1 MSESTQAAPLK
12 RVVGVAA
19 LGLNIVNLTVAAG
32 IFGLPAIIAALLGAQ
47 AILAYLVCAA
57 LFGLVGLCMAES
69 GSRVG
74 SAGGLY
80 AYARVPFGPIV
91 GGVAGTLLWFASGA
105 VADAAIAS
113 LLVDTLAVVSPVF
126 AMPVVRSTTLLAVF
140 AAVMAINI
148 RGVTHG
154 LRLSV
159 TLTVIKIAPLA
170 LLVVGGLLFID
181 PAKLAWTAMPPL
193 RSVGEASVV
202 LFYAFFGFEAALSMS
217 SEIVRPSRT
226 VPWGI
231 FLGLLIIAT
240 LYVGLQV
247 VAQGTMGAALAQ
259 SKAPLVDV
267 ARIMFGT
274 WGGRLMVL
282 AVILSTTGCI
292 AGDLLSTP
300 RVLHAFAQQGQLPR
314 PLGAVHPR
322 YGTPA
327 AAIATYGV
335 ICAALSLS
343 GTFQQL
349 STRASAGTLILY
361 FICCLGV
368 LRLRAR
374 GVSTDGPA
382 FRVPFGPLIPVCA
395 CAIILW
401 MLWSLSRSELSSN
414 ELWTVLAF
422 IGAVGGAYAVNELRR
437 RRGA

>member
-1 MSESTQAAPLK
+1 MSAPIPAAPLK

-19 LGLNIVNLTVAAG
+19 LGLNVVNLTVAAG
-32 IFGLPAIIAALLGAQ
+32 IFGLPAIIASILGPQ

-74 SAGGLY
+74 GAGGLY
-80 AYARVPFGPIV
+80 AYASVPFGPIV
-91 GGVAGTLLWFASGA
+91 GGIAGTLLWTASGS

-113 LLVDTLAVVSPVF
+113 LLVDTLAAVSPAF
-126 AMPVVRSTTLLAVF
+126 AVPWVRTAVLLAVF
-140 AAVMAINI
+140 ATVATINI
-148 RGVTHG
+148 RGVNHG

-159 TLTVIKIAPLA
+159 TLTVVKIAPLA

-181 PAKLAWTAMPPL
+181 PAKLAWTAIPPL
-193 RSVGEASVV
+193 RSIGEASVV

-217 SEIVRPSRT
+217 SEIKKPSRT
-226 VPWGI
+226 VPRGI

-247 VAQGTMGAALAQ
+247 VAQGTMGSALAH

-267 ARIMFGT
+267 ARVMFGS
-274 WGGRLMVL
+274 WGGGLMIL
-282 AVILSTTGCI
+282 AVIISTTGCI

-300 RVLHAFAQQGQLPR
+300 RVLHAFAQQGQLPSR
-314 PLGAVHPR
+314 IAMVHPR

-327 AAIATYGV
+327 VAIGVYAA
-335 ICAALSLS
+335 ICAALALT
-343 GTFQQL
+343 GTFRQL
-349 STRASAGTLILY
+349 STMASAGTLVLY
-361 FICCLGV
+361 LICCLGV

-374 GVSTDGPA
+374 GVVSEGAA
-382 FRVPFGPLIPVCA
+382 FRVPFGPVIPLCA

-401 MLWSLSRSELSSN
+401 MLSTLTSR
-414 ELWTVLAF
+414 ELWTALVF
-422 IGAVGGAYAVNELRR
+422 ISIVGGAYAVQEFRR
-437 RRGA
+437 QRARR

>member
-1 MSESTQAAPLK
+1 MSDSSQAAPLQ

-19 LGLNIVNLTVAAG
+19 LGLNVVNLTVAAG
-32 IFGLPAIIAALLGAQ
+32 IFGLPAIIAGLLGAQ

-69 GSRVG
+69 GSRIG

-80 AYARVPFGPIV
+80 AYASVPFGPIV
-91 GGVAGTLLWFASGA
+91 GGIAGTLLWTASGA

-113 LLVDTLAVVSPVF
+113 LLVDTLAAVAPVF
-126 AMPVVRSTTLLAVF
+126 AAPWVRAGMLLAVL
-140 AAVMAINI
+140 AAVTVINI
-148 RGVTHG
+148 RGVTYG
-154 LRLSV
+154 LRLSI

-170 LLVVGGLLFID
+170 LLAVGGLLFVD
-181 PAKLAWTAMPPL
+181 PAKLAWTSMPPL
-193 RSVGEASVV
+193 RSIGEASVV

-217 SEIVRPSRT
+217 SEIIKPSRT
-226 VPWGI
+226 VPRGI
-231 FLGLLIIAT
+231 FLGLLIIAA

-247 VAQGTMGAALAQ
+247 VAQGTMGAALAH

-267 ARIMFGT
+267 ARLMFGS
-274 WGGRLMVL
+274 WGSGFMVL

-292 AGDLLSTP
+292 AGDLMSSP
-300 RVLHAFAQQGQLPR
+300 RVLHAFAQQRQLPQFI
-314 PLGAVHPR
+314 AKVHPR

-327 AAIATYGV
+327 AAICIYAAV
-335 ICAALSLS
+335 CALMALS
-343 GTFQQL
+343 GTFRGL
-349 STRASAGTLILY
+349 ATMASAGTLILY

-374 GVSTDGPA
+374 DVSTDGPA
-382 FRVPFGPLIPVCA
+382 FRVPLGPLIPVCA

-401 MLWSLSRSELSSN
+401 MLWTLSRSELSSS

-422 IGAVGGAYAVNELRR
+422 IGAVGAAYAANEYRR
-437 RRGA
+437 RRAA

>member
-32 IFGLPAIIAALLGAQ
+32 IFGLPAIIAALLGPQ
-47 AILAYLVCAA
+47 AILAYLVCAL

-80 AYARVPFGPIV
+80 AYASVPFGPVV

-113 LLVDTLAVVSPVF
+113 LLVDTLAVVSPWF
-126 AMPVVRSTTLLAVF
+126 ATPWVRTATLLAVF
-140 AAVMAINI
+140 ATVMAINI

-170 LLVVGGLLFID
+170 LLVIGGLLYID
-181 PAKLAWTAMPPL
+181 PAKLAWTSMPPL

-240 LYVGLQV
+240 LYIGLQV
-247 VAQGTMGAALAQ
+247 VAQGTMGAALA
-259 SKAPLVDV
+259 SP
-267 ARIMFGT
+267 RRRSWMSPGSCSGT
-274 WGGRLMVL
+274 
-282 AVILSTTGCI
+282 
-292 AGDLLSTP
+292 
-300 RVLHAFAQQGQLPR
+300 
-314 PLGAVHPR
+314 GAV
-322 YGTPA
+322 
-327 AAIATYGV
+327 
-335 ICAALSLS
+335 
-343 GTFQQL
+343 
-349 STRASAGTLILY
+349 ASWCSRSSFRRPDA
-361 FICCLGV
+361 
-368 LRLRAR
+368 LRA
-374 GVSTDGPA
+374 T
-382 FRVPFGPLIPVCA
+382 C
-395 CAIILW
+395 C
-401 MLWSLSRSELSSN
+401 
-414 ELWTVLAF
+414 
-422 IGAVGGAYAVNELRR
+422 R
-437 RRGA
+437 RRGSCTPSRSRANCRARSPRCIRATAPRPRRSPCTA